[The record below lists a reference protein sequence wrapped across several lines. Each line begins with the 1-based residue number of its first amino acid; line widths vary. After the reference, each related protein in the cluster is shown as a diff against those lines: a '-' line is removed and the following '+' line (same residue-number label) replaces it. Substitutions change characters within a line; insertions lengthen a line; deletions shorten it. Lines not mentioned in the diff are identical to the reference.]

1 MLLIVFFAEITNSTK
16 DFFVRMRSVEGYA
29 RMVIGVTES
38 CIKRN
43 VKSFI
48 NILQHNHDILDVN
61 EIRRSHKQQIFVRDD
76 NKKKR
81 SKKHPRH

>member
-1 MLLIVFFAEITNSTK
+1 
-16 DFFVRMRSVEGYA
+16 
-29 RMVIGVTES
+29 MVIGVTES

-76 NKKKR
+76 NKKKTQQETPKALNGKVVVIYTTPCLY
-81 SKKHPRH
+81 SQNKKTLTE